1 MSREH
6 VAALLAHLDT
16 APSSVTVL
24 DGDEFRAVLPAAPYV
39 TVYALLPDASRPS
52 MSGAFAHS
60 RAEVTIHHVGETSDQ
75 VRWLDE
81 VVSGLLLGWTPTLS
95 GRVVWPCR
103 SEPGASTPPRLDT
116 DIPERPAFFAAR
128 VYVLESRAAG

>member
-1 MSREH
+1 VSREH

-75 VRWLDE
+75 VR
-81 VVSGLLLGWTPTLS
+81 
-95 GRVVWPCR
+95 
-103 SEPGASTPPRLDT
+103 
-116 DIPERPAFFAAR
+116 
-128 VYVLESRAAG
+128 